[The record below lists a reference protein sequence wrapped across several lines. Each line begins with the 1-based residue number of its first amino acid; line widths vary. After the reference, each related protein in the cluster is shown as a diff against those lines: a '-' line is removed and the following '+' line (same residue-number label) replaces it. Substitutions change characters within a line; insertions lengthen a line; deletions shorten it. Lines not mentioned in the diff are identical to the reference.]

1 MLCHVISTGSKANT
15 YILTVGADSLVLDAG
30 VSIKAAADRFA
41 KAGKLWACLVTHEHA
56 DHARAWKDYAM
67 RGIPVVMSEGT
78 FRQIADDLL
87 VIPLVIAKARELL
100 TFGPWQVLPFE
111 TQHDAAEPFGYLI
124 RYLPTG
130 ETILYA
136 TDTYYIRYRFPG
148 VHYWMIECNY
158 CDELLEEETNRVLR
172 KRLNQS
178 HMSLSRLCD
187 CLTSNDLKLAREI
200 LLVHLSDQRSNE
212 VEMIEKVACVTGV
225 STQAAH
231 DGETYKFE
239 LEPF

>member
-1 MLCHVISTGSKANT
+1 MLCHVISTGSRANT
-15 YILTVGADSLVLDAG
+15 YILTAGADSLVLDAG

-56 DHARAWKDYAM
+56 DHMRAWRDYAM
-67 RGIPVVMSEGT
+67 RGIPVVMSAGT
-78 FRQIADDLL
+78 FEHTSDDETVL
-87 VIPLVIAKARELL
+87 PVIAKARELL

-111 TQHDAAEPFGYLI
+111 TQHDAVEPFGYLI

-148 VHYWMIECNY
+148 VHYWIIECNY
-158 CDELLEEETNRVLR
+158 CDELLEEETNQVLR

-178 HMSLSRLCD
+178 HMSLSRLCA
-187 CLTSNDLKLAREI
+187 CLIANDLKFARKI
-200 LLVHLSDQRSNE
+200 LLVHLSDQRSKE
-212 VEMIEKVACVTGV
+212 AEMVEKVACVTGV
-225 STQAAH
+225 DTEAAR
-231 DGETYKFE
+231 DGETYRFE
-239 LEPF
+239 PEPF